1 MYETGHRW
9 GPVSLALAIAAGLV
23 VGGIALSAAF
33 WLLGILAGF
42 VFAVLKVAVLIGL
55 AALVLWSRN
64 RARTPHTTS
73 AAKPINTATFST
85 ANTKPARIPSSQRAA
100 LSAIPPR
107 TSPAAMANARLTG
120 PHR

>member
-55 AALVLWSRN
+55 AALVVWGV
-64 RARTPHTTS
+64 RALFRDHS
-73 AAKPINTATFST
+73 AV
-85 ANTKPARIPSSQRAA
+85 
-100 LSAIPPR
+100 
-107 TSPAAMANARLTG
+107 
-120 PHR
+120 